1 MIVFDV
7 IKIGG
12 KVYQQIYSN
21 NKVYIFDHAY
31 VDSRGNELLEGSVLL
46 PVGKKHNYVESTVP
60 LPDDITEKVLHFYE
74 GINCMLERSL
84 F

>member
-12 KVYQQIYSN
+12 KVYQHIYSN
-21 NKVYIFDHAY
+21 NKVYIFDHAN
-31 VDSRGNELLEGSVLL
+31 VDVRGNELLEGSVLL
-46 PVGKKHNYVESTVP
+46 PVGKKHNYVESSVH
-60 LPDDITEKVLHFYE
+60 LPDAITEKVFHFYD
-74 GINCMLERSL
+74 GIDCMLERSL